1 MHIEELVTNIQPL
14 SRDIMEAV
22 QKRFDNLIKP
32 VGSLAQLESM
42 TTRYAG
48 IVGSSDKQLVVIPE
62 TRLLLLWGEAKHAAE
77 IEAVM
82 LNKKAISVYA
92 AHVSAKV
99 VPLMVIGETAND
111 LIEEGAMLT
120 GEYIGE
126 EKAGLI
132 CLGTCATDLI
142 PDWQDLTEEEDG
154 LAFLDSLQCP
164 AVAAMA
170 GSILQAAGMRVPVML
185 DGVATCLAALAAAKF
200 NPCVLQY
207 CFAGDE
213 SDEAGS
219 VMLLQKLQLKA
230 PLRLS
235 LKNAE
240 GIGALT
246 CLRLF
251 DAGIKAYSEMETFAE
266 AGVHNEK
273 EDYSLKVQEEKKKNK
288 PQSN

>member
-14 SRDIMEAV
+14 SGEIMVAA

-32 VGSLAQLESM
+32 VGSLAKLESM
-42 TTRYAG
+42 TARYAG
-48 IVGSSDKQLVVIPE
+48 IIGSSDKQMVTIPE
-62 TRLLLLWGEAKHAAE
+62 TRLLFLWGEAKHAVE

-82 LNKKAISVYA
+82 LQKKAISVYA
-92 AHVSAKV
+92 SHVNARV
-99 VPLMVIGETAND
+99 IPILVIGETAYD
-111 LIEEGAMLT
+111 LLEEGAMLA

-132 CLGTCATDLI
+132 CLGTCEKDLR
-142 PDWQDLTEEEDG
+142 PDWRGLTEEEDG
-154 LAFLDSLQCP
+154 LVFLDRLRCP
-164 AVAAMA
+164 TVSAMTGA
-170 GSILQAAGMRVPVML
+170 ILQAAGMRVPVML
-185 DGVATCLAALAAAKF
+185 DGVATCLAAFAAAKF
-200 NPCVLQY
+200 NPYVLQY

-213 SDEAGS
+213 SAEAGS
-219 VMLLQKLQLKA
+219 DALLNKLQLQA

-240 GIGALT
+240 GVGALT

-251 DAGIKAYSEMETFAE
+251 DAGIKAYVEMETFKE

-273 EDYSLKVQEEKKKNK
+273 EDYSLKVQEDKKKNTL
-288 PQSN
+288 QA

>member
-1 MHIEELVTNIQPL
+1 M
-14 SRDIMEAV
+14 DAA

-48 IVGSSDKQLVVIPE
+48 IVGSSDKQLVIVPE

-82 LNKKAISVYA
+82 LKKKAISVYA
-92 AHVSAKV
+92 AHVNAKV
-99 VPLMVIGETAND
+99 IPLLVIGETAYD

-120 GEYIGE
+120 GEYVGE

-132 CLGTCATDLI
+132 CLGTCATDLR

-154 LAFLDSLQCP
+154 LVFLDKLQCP
-164 AVAAMA
+164 AIAAMA
-170 GSILQAAGMRVPVML
+170 GAILQAAGMRVPVML

-207 CFAGDE
+207 CFAGDA

-219 VMLLQKLQLKA
+219 VALLQKLQLTA
-230 PLRLS
+230 PLRLF

-251 DAGIKAYSEMETFAE
+251 DAGIKAYREMETFAE

-288 PQSN
+288 H

>member
-1 MHIEELVTNIQPL
+1 MHIEELVTKIQPL
-14 SRDIMEAV
+14 SKEIIEVA

-32 VGSLAQLESM
+32 VGSLAKLESM

-48 IVGSSDKQLVVIPE
+48 IIGSSDKKLVTVPE
-62 TRLLLLWGEAKHAAE
+62 SRLLLLWGEAKHAAE

-82 LNKKAISVYA
+82 LKKKAISVYA
-92 AHVSAKV
+92 DHVNAKV
-99 VPLMVIGETAND
+99 IPLLVIGETAYD
-111 LIEEGAMLT
+111 LLEEGAMLT

-126 EKAGLI
+126 EQAGLI
-132 CLGTCATDLI
+132 CLGTCENDLRQNWK
-142 PDWQDLTEEEDG
+142 DMLEEENG
-154 LAFLDSLQCP
+154 LLFLERLQCP
-164 AVAAMA
+164 SVSAMT
-170 GSILQAAGMRVPVML
+170 GVVLQAAGMRVPVML

-200 NPCVLQY
+200 NPYVLQY

-213 SDEAGS
+213 SAEAGS
-219 VMLLQKLQLKA
+219 VDLLQKLKLQA

-251 DAGIKAYSEMETFAE
+251 DAGIKAYTEMETFEE
-266 AGVHNEK
+266 AGVHNEN
-273 EDYSLKVQEEKKKNK
+273 EDYSLKVQETREK
-288 PQSN
+288 SV

>member
-1 MHIEELVTNIQPL
+1 MHIEELVTKIQPL
-14 SRDIMEAV
+14 SKEIIEAA

-48 IVGSSDKQLVVIPE
+48 IIGSSDKKLVTVPE
-62 TRLLLLWGEAKHAAE
+62 SRLLFLWGEAKHAAE

-82 LNKKAISVYA
+82 LKKKAISVYA
-92 AHVSAKV
+92 DHVNAKV
-99 VPLMVIGETAND
+99 IPLLVIGETAYD
-111 LIEEGAMLT
+111 LLEEGAMLT

-126 EKAGLI
+126 EQAGLI
-132 CLGTCATDLI
+132 CLGTCENDLRQNWK
-142 PDWQDLTEEEDG
+142 DMLEEENG
-154 LAFLDSLQCP
+154 LLFLERLQCP
-164 AVAAMA
+164 SVSAMT
-170 GSILQAAGMRVPVML
+170 GVVLQAAGMRVPVML

-200 NPCVLQY
+200 NPYVLQY

-213 SDEAGS
+213 SAEAGS
-219 VMLLQKLQLKA
+219 VDLLQKLKLQA

-251 DAGIKAYSEMETFAE
+251 DAGIKAYTEMETFEE
-266 AGVHNEK
+266 AGVHNEN
-273 EDYSLKVQEEKKKNK
+273 EDYSLKVQETREK
-288 PQSN
+288 SV

>member
-1 MHIEELVTNIQPL
+1 MHIEELVTKIQPL
-14 SRDIMEAV
+14 SKEILEAA

-42 TTRYAG
+42 ITRYAG

-82 LNKKAISVYA
+82 LKKKAISVYA
-92 AHVSAKV
+92 AYVNATV
-99 VPLMVIGETAND
+99 IPLLVIGESAYD
-111 LIEEGAMLT
+111 LLEEGAMLT

-132 CLGTCATDLI
+132 CLGTCENDLRQ
-142 PDWQDLTEEEDG
+142 DWKDILEEENG
-154 LAFLDSLQCP
+154 LLFLEKLQCP
-164 AVAAMA
+164 SVSAMTGAV
-170 GSILQAAGMRVPVML
+170 LQAGGMRVPVML

-200 NPCVLQY
+200 NPYVLQY

-213 SDEAGS
+213 SAETGCS
-219 VMLLQKLQLKA
+219 GLLQKLQLKA

-235 LKNAE
+235 RNSSE

-246 CLRLF
+246 CLHLF
-251 DAGIKAYSEMETFAE
+251 DAGIKAYAEMETFEE

-273 EDYSLKVQEEKKKNK
+273 EDYSLKVQETQNN
-288 PQSN
+288 SV

>member
-1 MHIEELVTNIQPL
+1 MHIEELVTKIQPL
-14 SRDIMEAV
+14 SKEIREAA

-48 IVGSSDKQLVVIPE
+48 IIGSSDKKLVTVPE
-62 TRLLLLWGEAKHAAE
+62 SRLLFLWGEAKHAAE

-82 LNKKAISVYA
+82 LKKKAISVYA
-92 AHVSAKV
+92 DHVNANV
-99 VPLMVIGETAND
+99 IPLLVIGETAYD
-111 LIEEGAMLT
+111 LLEEGAMLT

-126 EKAGLI
+126 EQAGLI
-132 CLGTCATDLI
+132 CLGTCENDLRQNWK
-142 PDWQDLTEEEDG
+142 DMLEEENG
-154 LAFLDSLQCP
+154 LLFLERLQCP
-164 AVAAMA
+164 SVSAMT
-170 GSILQAAGMRVPVML
+170 GVVLQAAGMRVPVML

-200 NPCVLQY
+200 NPYVLQY

-213 SDEAGS
+213 SAEAGS
-219 VMLLQKLQLKA
+219 VDLLQKLKLQA

-251 DAGIKAYSEMETFAE
+251 DAGIKAYTEMETFEE
-266 AGVHNEK
+266 AGVHNEN
-273 EDYSLKVQEEKKKNK
+273 EDYSLKVQETREK
-288 PQSN
+288 SV

>member
-1 MHIEELVTNIQPL
+1 MHIEELATKIQPL
-14 SRDIMEAV
+14 SKEILEAA

-42 TTRYAG
+42 ITRYAG

-82 LNKKAISVYA
+82 LKKKAISVYA
-92 AHVSAKV
+92 AHVNATV
-99 VPLMVIGETAND
+99 IPLLVIGESAYD
-111 LIEEGAMLT
+111 LLEEGAMLT

-132 CLGTCATDLI
+132 CLGTCENDLRQ
-142 PDWQDLTEEEDG
+142 DWKDILEEENG
-154 LAFLDSLQCP
+154 LLFLERLQCP
-164 AVAAMA
+164 SVSAMTGAV
-170 GSILQAAGMRVPVML
+170 LQAGGMRVPVML
-185 DGVATCLAALAAAKF
+185 DGVATCLAALAAARF
-200 NPCVLQY
+200 NPFVLQY

-213 SDEAGS
+213 SEEAGCS
-219 VMLLQKLQLKA
+219 ELLQRLQLQA

-235 LKNAE
+235 RNNSE

-246 CLRLF
+246 CLQLF
-251 DAGIKAYSEMETFAE
+251 DAGIKAYVEMETFEE

-273 EDYSLKVQEEKKKNK
+273 EDYSLKVQETQKK
-288 PQSN
+288 SV

>member
-1 MHIEELVTNIQPL
+1 MHIEELATKIQPL
-14 SRDIMEAV
+14 SKEILEAA

-42 TTRYAG
+42 ITRYAG

-82 LNKKAISVYA
+82 LKKKAISVYA
-92 AHVSAKV
+92 AHVNATVIPLLVVGESAY
-99 VPLMVIGETAND
+99 D
-111 LIEEGAMLT
+111 LLEEGAMLT

-132 CLGTCATDLI
+132 CLGTCENDLRQ
-142 PDWQDLTEEEDG
+142 DWKDILEEENG
-154 LAFLDSLQCP
+154 LLFLERLQCP
-164 AVAAMA
+164 SVSAMTGA
-170 GSILQAAGMRVPVML
+170 ILQAAGMRVPVML

-200 NPCVLQY
+200 NPYVLQY

-213 SDEAGS
+213 SAEAGCS
-219 VMLLQKLQLKA
+219 ELLQRLQLQA

-235 LKNAE
+235 RNSSE

-246 CLRLF
+246 CLHLF
-251 DAGIKAYSEMETFAE
+251 DAGIKAYAEMETFEE

-273 EDYSLKVQEEKKKNK
+273 EDYSLKVQETQKK
-288 PQSN
+288 SV

>member
-1 MHIEELVTNIQPL
+1 MHIEELATKIQPL
-14 SRDIMEAV
+14 SKEILEAA

-82 LNKKAISVYA
+82 LKKKAISVYA
-92 AHVSAKV
+92 AHVNATVIPLLVVGESAY
-99 VPLMVIGETAND
+99 D
-111 LIEEGAMLT
+111 LLEEGAMLT

-132 CLGTCATDLI
+132 CLGTCENDLRQ
-142 PDWQDLTEEEDG
+142 DWKDILEEENG
-154 LAFLDSLQCP
+154 LLFLERLQCP
-164 AVAAMA
+164 SVSAMTGA
-170 GSILQAAGMRVPVML
+170 ILQAAGMRVPVML

-200 NPCVLQY
+200 NPYVLQY

-213 SDEAGS
+213 SAEAGCS
-219 VMLLQKLQLKA
+219 ELLQRLQLQA

-235 LKNAE
+235 RNSSE

-246 CLRLF
+246 CLHLF
-251 DAGIKAYSEMETFAE
+251 DAGIKAYAEMETFEE

-273 EDYSLKVQEEKKKNK
+273 EDYSLKVQETQKK
-288 PQSN
+288 SV

>member
-14 SRDIMEAV
+14 SREIIEAA

-48 IVGSSDKQLVVIPE
+48 IIGSSDKKLVSIPE
-62 TRLLLLWGEAKHAAE
+62 NRLLLFWGEAKHAAE

-82 LNKKAISVYA
+82 LKKKAISVYA
-92 AHVSAKV
+92 SHVKAKV
-99 VPLMVIGETAND
+99 IPLLVISETVYD
-111 LIEEGAMLT
+111 LLEEGAMLT

-132 CLGTCATDLI
+132 CLGTCGNDLR
-142 PDWQDLTEEEDG
+142 PDWQDLLDEEDG
-154 LAFLDSLQCP
+154 LAFLDRLQCP
-164 AVAAMA
+164 AVSSMT
-170 GSILQAAGMRVPVML
+170 GSILQAAGMRIPVLL
-185 DGVATCLAALAAAKF
+185 DGVATCLSAFAAAKF
-200 NPCVLQY
+200 NPYVLQY
-207 CFAGDE
+207 CFAGDV
-213 SDEAGS
+213 SDETGS
-219 VMLLQKLQLKA
+219 LALLQKLQLQA

-235 LKNAE
+235 IKNAE

-246 CLRLF
+246 CLRVF
-251 DAGIKAYSEMETFAE
+251 DAGIKAYTEMETFEE

-273 EDYSLKVQEEKKKNK
+273 EDYSLKVQEDKKKTL
-288 PQSN
+288 QT

>member
-1 MHIEELVTNIQPL
+1 MHIEELVTKIQPL
-14 SRDIMEAV
+14 SKEIIEAA

-48 IVGSSDKQLVVIPE
+48 IIGSSDKKLVTVPE
-62 TRLLLLWGEAKHAAE
+62 SRLLLLWGEAKHAAE

-82 LNKKAISVYA
+82 LKKKAISVYA
-92 AHVSAKV
+92 DHVNAKV
-99 VPLMVIGETAND
+99 IPLLVIGETAYD
-111 LIEEGAMLT
+111 LLEEGAMLT

-126 EKAGLI
+126 EQAGLI
-132 CLGTCATDLI
+132 CLGTCENDLRQNWK
-142 PDWQDLTEEEDG
+142 DMLEEENG
-154 LAFLDSLQCP
+154 LLFLERLQCP
-164 AVAAMA
+164 SVSAMTGAV
-170 GSILQAAGMRVPVML
+170 LQAAGMRVPVML

-200 NPCVLQY
+200 NPYVLQY

-213 SDEAGS
+213 SAEAGS
-219 VMLLQKLQLKA
+219 VDLLQKLKLQA

-251 DAGIKAYSEMETFAE
+251 DAGIKAYTEMETFEE
-266 AGVHNEK
+266 AGVHNEN
-273 EDYSLKVQEEKKKNK
+273 EDYSLKVQETREK
-288 PQSN
+288 SV

>member
-1 MHIEELVTNIQPL
+1 MHIEELATKIQPL
-14 SRDIMEAV
+14 SKEILEAA

-42 TTRYAG
+42 ITRYAG

-82 LNKKAISVYA
+82 LKKKAISVYA
-92 AHVSAKV
+92 AHVNATVIPLLVVGESAY
-99 VPLMVIGETAND
+99 D
-111 LIEEGAMLT
+111 LLEEGAMLT

-132 CLGTCATDLI
+132 CLGTCENDLRQ
-142 PDWQDLTEEEDG
+142 DWKDILEEENG
-154 LAFLDSLQCP
+154 LLFLERLQCP
-164 AVAAMA
+164 SVSAMTGA
-170 GSILQAAGMRVPVML
+170 ILQAAGMRVPVML
-185 DGVATCLAALAAAKF
+185 DGVATCLAALIAAKF
-200 NPCVLQY
+200 NPYVLQY

-213 SDEAGS
+213 SAEAGCS
-219 VMLLQKLQLKA
+219 ELLQRLQLQA

-235 LKNAE
+235 RNSSE

-246 CLRLF
+246 CLHLF
-251 DAGIKAYSEMETFAE
+251 DAGIKAYAEMETFEE

-273 EDYSLKVQEEKKKNK
+273 EDYSLKVQETQNK
-288 PQSN
+288 SV

>member
-1 MHIEELVTNIQPL
+1 MHIEELVTKIQPL
-14 SRDIMEAV
+14 SREIIDAA

-48 IVGSSDKQLVVIPE
+48 IVGSSDKKLVVIPE
-62 TRLLLLWGEAKHAAE
+62 TRLLLLWGEMKHTAE
-77 IEAVM
+77 IEAAM
-82 LNKKAISVYA
+82 LQKKAVSVFA
-92 AHVSAKV
+92 SHVNARV
-99 VPLMVIGETAND
+99 IPLLVIGETAYD
-111 LIEEGAMLT
+111 LLEEGAMLT
-120 GEYIGE
+120 GEYIAE

-132 CLGTCATDLI
+132 CLGTCEKELR
-142 PDWQDLTEEEDG
+142 PDWQDLLEEEDG
-154 LAFLDSLQCP
+154 LVLLERLQCHP
-164 AVAAMA
+164 VSAMT
-170 GSILQAAGMRVPVML
+170 GSILQAAGMRIPVML
-185 DGVATCLAALAAAKF
+185 DGVASCLAAFAAARF

-213 SDEAGS
+213 SAEPGSAG
-219 VMLLQKLQLKA
+219 LLEKLQLQA

-235 LKNAE
+235 LNNGE

-251 DAGIKAYSEMETFAE
+251 DAGIKAYTEMETFEE

-273 EDYSLKVQEEKKKNK
+273 EDYSFKVQEDKNK
-288 PQSN
+288 QGRRNN

>member
-14 SRDIMEAV
+14 SRAIIEAA

-48 IVGSSDKQLVVIPE
+48 IIGSSDKQLVTVPE

-82 LNKKAISVYA
+82 LQKKAISVYA
-92 AHVSAKV
+92 SHVNAKV
-99 VPLMVIGETAND
+99 IPLLVIGETAYD
-111 LIEEGAMLT
+111 LLEEGAMLT

-132 CLGTCATDLI
+132 CLGTCEHDLR

-154 LAFLDSLQCP
+154 LVFLDRLQCP
-164 AVAAMA
+164 AVAAMTGA
-170 GSILQAAGMRVPVML
+170 ILQAAGMRVPVIL
-185 DGVATCLAALAAAKF
+185 DGTATCLAALAAAKF
-200 NPCVLQY
+200 NPYVLQY

-213 SDEAGS
+213 SGDSGA
-219 VMLLQKLQLKA
+219 LLKKLQLQA

-235 LKNAE
+235 LKSEE
-240 GIGALT
+240 GVGALT
-246 CLRLF
+246 CFRLF
-251 DAGIKAYSEMETFAE
+251 DAGIKAYTEMETFEE

-273 EDYSLKVQEEKKKNK
+273 EDYSLKVQEDRKKNTL
-288 PQSN
+288 QA

>member
-1 MHIEELVTNIQPL
+1 MHIEELVTKIQPL
-14 SRDIMEAV
+14 SKEIIEVA

-48 IVGSSDKQLVVIPE
+48 IIGSSDKKLVTVPE
-62 TRLLLLWGEAKHAAE
+62 SRLLLLWGEAKHAAE

-82 LNKKAISVYA
+82 LKKKAISVYA
-92 AHVSAKV
+92 DHVNAKV
-99 VPLMVIGETAND
+99 IPLLVIGETAYD
-111 LIEEGAMLT
+111 LLEEGAMLT

-126 EKAGLI
+126 EQAGLI
-132 CLGTCATDLI
+132 CLGTCENDLRQNWK
-142 PDWQDLTEEEDG
+142 DMLEEENG
-154 LAFLDSLQCP
+154 LLFLERLQCP
-164 AVAAMA
+164 SVSAMTGAV
-170 GSILQAAGMRVPVML
+170 LQAAGMRVPVML

-200 NPCVLQY
+200 NPYVLQY

-213 SDEAGS
+213 SAEAGS
-219 VMLLQKLQLKA
+219 VDLLQKLKLQA

-251 DAGIKAYSEMETFAE
+251 DAGIKAYTEMETFEE
-266 AGVHNEK
+266 AGVHNEN
-273 EDYSLKVQEEKKKNK
+273 EDYSLKVQETREK
-288 PQSN
+288 SV

>member
-1 MHIEELVTNIQPL
+1 MHIEELATKIQPL
-14 SRDIMEAV
+14 SKEILEAA

-42 TTRYAG
+42 ITRYAG

-82 LNKKAISVYA
+82 LKKKAISVYA
-92 AHVSAKV
+92 AHVNATVIPLLVISESAY
-99 VPLMVIGETAND
+99 D
-111 LIEEGAMLT
+111 LLEEGAMLT

-132 CLGTCATDLI
+132 CLGTCENDLRQ
-142 PDWQDLTEEEDG
+142 DWKDILEEENG
-154 LAFLDSLQCP
+154 LLFLERLQCP
-164 AVAAMA
+164 SVSAMTGA
-170 GSILQAAGMRVPVML
+170 ILQAAGMRVPVML

-200 NPCVLQY
+200 NPYVLQY

-213 SDEAGS
+213 SAEAGCS
-219 VMLLQKLQLKA
+219 ELLQRLQLQA

-235 LKNAE
+235 RNNSE

-246 CLRLF
+246 CLQLF
-251 DAGIKAYSEMETFAE
+251 DAGIKAYVEMETFEE

-273 EDYSLKVQEEKKKNK
+273 EDYSLKVQETQKK
-288 PQSN
+288 SV

>member
-1 MHIEELVTNIQPL
+1 MHIEELATKIQPL
-14 SRDIMEAV
+14 SKEILEAA

-42 TTRYAG
+42 ITRYAG

-82 LNKKAISVYA
+82 LKKKAISVYA
-92 AHVSAKV
+92 AHVNATVIPLLVVGESAY
-99 VPLMVIGETAND
+99 D
-111 LIEEGAMLT
+111 LLEEGAMLT

-132 CLGTCATDLI
+132 CLGTCENDLRQ
-142 PDWQDLTEEEDG
+142 DWKDILEEENG
-154 LAFLDSLQCP
+154 LLFLERLQCP
-164 AVAAMA
+164 SVSAMTGAV
-170 GSILQAAGMRVPVML
+170 LQAAGMHVPVML

-200 NPCVLQY
+200 NPYVLQY

-213 SDEAGS
+213 SAEAGCS
-219 VMLLQKLQLKA
+219 ELLQRLQLQA

-235 LKNAE
+235 RNSSE

-246 CLRLF
+246 CLHLF
-251 DAGIKAYSEMETFAE
+251 DAGIKAYVEMETFEE

-273 EDYSLKVQEEKKKNK
+273 EDYSLKVQETQNK
-288 PQSN
+288 SV